1 MENDDENTK
10 PVLGCLLSHIKAI
23 FTAFENNDNIAM
35 ILEDDISLITY
46 NHWSYK
52 LDKIIK
58 KAPLDWRIINLY
70 HFCKKEKNIKFI
82 LNNEETCGSTVCY
95 IINKKGIDE
104 IINSVFKENTIII
117 EKNDMHNKIPSD
129 YYIYNLVKTYHYNGK
144 VMLFPDLT
152 LQSTIHSDHFQFQL
166 NNTIE
171 KIQKF
176 LKLIN

>member
-1 MENDDENTK
+1 
-10 PVLGCLLSHIKAI
+10 
-23 FTAFENNDNIAM
+23 M